1 MLKLVKPEG
10 RKFWYARGTINGRRI
25 FKSTKETVR
34 KNAAIVLRQIEDKA
48 KGGEP
53 GRAPTF
59 AEVLENYIDAGG
71 ETRFLS
77 PILAHFGKMTLDQIN
92 NRTMRDAVKVLYPDA
107 ANSTIRRQLYVPV
120 NAIMNLADEDEIW
133 TAPRLKAPKVKKVPM
148 KAASDEWFDAV
159 LPECSPHLYALLLF
173 MATTGWRTTEAVTAE
188 LDLGRG
194 TATIPD
200 SKNKEGKQ
208 ATMTTEVI
216 VAIANAGGSFKYHER
231 NAPRKAL
238 KAACERAGVEYLKPH
253 QVGRHT
259 FATNLLRAGKS
270 VKFVQDA
277 GSWKSAR
284 LVMETYGHLEQSE
297 VRTAATET
305 VQNWLTNL
313 KRGSK

>member
-1 MLKLVKPEG
+1 MLKLIKPAG

-25 FKSTKETVR
+25 FQSTKETVR
-34 KNAAIVLRQIEDKA
+34 KNAAIILRRIEDTA

-71 ETRFLS
+71 ETRFLP
-77 PILAHFGKMTLDQIN
+77 PILAYFGRMTLDQIN
-92 NRTMRDAVKVLYPDA
+92 NRTMRDATKVLYPDA

-120 NAIMNLADEDEIW
+120 NAIMNQADEDEIW
-133 TAPRLKAPKVKKVPM
+133 TAPRLKAPKVEKAIK
-148 KAASDEWFDAV
+148 KAASDEWFAAV
-159 LPECSPHLYALLLF
+159 LPECSPHLYALLMF
-173 MATTGWRTTEAVTAE
+173 MATTGWRISEAVSAD
-188 LDLGRG
+188 LDLQRG
-194 TATIPD
+194 TATVPKTKI
-200 SKNKEGKQ
+200 KEGKQ
-208 ATMTTEVI
+208 ATLTTEVI
-216 VAIANAGGSFKYHER
+216 VAIANAGGSFRYRER

-238 KAACERAGVEYLKPH
+238 EAACKRAGVEYLTPH

-297 VRTAATET
+297 VRAEATET

-313 KRGSK
+313 KRNTK